1 LLVAGTCAGHLP
13 RKTVPAIT
21 IAPMIITSKIF
32 THGPRPSLSFSAR
45 RLACALAMATLMTP
59 AARAAGEVPA
69 ATFAD
74 PQRRAKLMAA
84 LPRIEA
90 EIAANHTAD
99 GKSPGLSYAI
109 VIDGDVVLLRG
120 LGLRTAADPASAVQ
134 ADTVFRIASMSKS
147 FTALAVLMLRD
158 EGKLMLDDPVAR
170 HVPQLRHWKLPTAD
184 AAPITIRHLLAHMGG
199 LPEDNPQGDYTL
211 NTTPQQLSDW
221 LAGGVPFSTA
231 SGSAFEYSNLGFVIL
246 GRVVTEVAGQ
256 PYQTFV
262 RDRILRPLGM
272 QATRYDP
279 AAVPANQLA
288 HGHRRSGNE
297 WVDVPLLGDG
307 EGGAMGGLLTT
318 APDLARYVAF
328 MMSAWPARDEPE
340 RGPARRSTLR
350 EMQAGQGHPELQTQ
364 RPLPGAAVGAVA
376 LSYGFGLRSAVECGM
391 GRVISHGGGLPG
403 FGSVMR
409 WLPDHGVGL
418 LAMGNSTYYGAGA
431 LSRSMLRN
439 LKSTGALLP
448 RVASAS
454 PQLQAVAAQV
464 AASLMSPSSSLSP
477 SSPSSP
483 SASTPPAWAADNLEP
498 DEPWAE
504 RRAAFAGLQT
514 PRGACK
520 VGALLAENALRG
532 RQRLQCEQGWID
544 ITLTLAPTRPARVQE
559 LSFEAGSPLQPAMRD
574 SVASVLLAMAQGPH
588 SLRLAAG
595 LSRTSVA
602 AELEVQRQAVGQCQL
617 DEVLAGDGKTEARVR
632 LRCDRGGGTELS
644 LKLDP
649 LGRISKLSM
658 ALSTEDLA
666 CVP

>member
-1 LLVAGTCAGHLP
+1 MIVASKHLAKSPSPTLGCWARHLAVTLAAAALVA
-13 RKTVPAIT
+13 
-21 IAPMIITSKIF
+21 
-32 THGPRPSLSFSAR
+32 
-45 RLACALAMATLMTP
+45 P
-59 AARAAGEVPA
+59 AAYAAGEVPA
-69 ATFAD
+69 AAFAD
-74 PQRRAKLMAA
+74 PQRRAKLMSA

-90 EIAANHTAD
+90 EITANHTAD

-109 VIDGDVVLLRG
+109 VIDSDVVLVRG
-120 LGLRTAADPASAVQ
+120 LGLRVAADPASAVQ

-170 HVPQLRHWKLPTAD
+170 HVPQLRHWELPTAD
-184 AAPITIRHLLAHMGG
+184 SAPITIRHLLAHIGG

-246 GRVVTEVAGQ
+246 GRVISEVAGQ
-256 PYQTFV
+256 PYQAFV
-262 RDRILRPLGM
+262 QDRILRPLGM

-279 AAVPANQLA
+279 AAVPAVQLA
-288 HGHRRSGNE
+288 RGHRRSGSD

-328 MMSAWPARDEPE
+328 MMSAWPPRDEPE

-376 LSYGFGLRSAVECGM
+376 HSYGFGLSSAVECGV
-391 GRVISHGGGLPG
+391 GRVISHSGGLPG

-431 LSRSMLRN
+431 VSRSVLRS

-448 RVASAS
+448 RVAAAS

-464 AASLMSPSSSLSP
+464 AASLMGPGSPG
-477 SSPSSP
+477 
-483 SASTPPAWAADNLEP
+483 ASTPPAWAADNLEA

-504 RRAAFAGLQT
+504 RRAAFTGLQT

-520 VGALLAENALRG
+520 AGALLAENALRG

-559 LSFEAGSPLQPAMRD
+559 LSFDAGSALQPAMQD
-574 SVASVLLAMAQGPH
+574 SVAAVLLAMAQGPNG
-588 SLRLAAG
+588 LRLAAG
-595 LSRTSVA
+595 LSRASVA

-617 DEVLAGDGKTEARVR
+617 DQVLAGDGKTEARVR

-658 ALSTEDLA
+658 ALATDDLA